1 MSIQEPTLEQLRYP
15 IGTFKKPESVTTEM
29 LQQWIAD
36 IEALPV
42 LLSKAVEGL
51 TEEQLLL
58 PYRPDGWTVRQ
69 TVNHVADSH
78 ANAFIRFKLALTEN
92 TPTIKP
98 YEEHLWAELED
109 GKNAP
114 IEWSLTM
121 LDVMHKRWVML
132 LKSMT
137 DAQFEY
143 QFMHPETKHLNALRT
158 VTGMYSWHGKHHTA
172 HITELRKR
180 MGI

>member
-1 MSIQEPTLEQLRYP
+1 MQEQTLEQLRYP
-15 IGTFKKPESVTTEM
+15 IGTFQKPAEITIEI
-29 LQQWIAD
+29 LANWITD
-36 IEALPV
+36 IEALPE
-42 LLSKAVEGL
+42 LLRKAVEGL
-51 TEEQLLL
+51 NEEQLLL
-58 PYRPDGWTVRQ
+58 PYRPGGWTIRQ

-78 ANAFIRFKLALTEN
+78 ANALIRFKLALTEI

-98 YEEHLWAELED
+98 YEEQLWAELED

-121 LDVMHKRWVML
+121 LEMMHKRWVML
-132 LKSMT
+132 LKSMS
-137 DAQFEY
+137 DEQFESK
-143 QFMHPETKHLNALRT
+143 FMHPETKHINSLRT

-180 MGI
+180 IGI

>member
-1 MSIQEPTLEQLRYP
+1 MQEPTLQQLRYP
-15 IGTFKKPESVTTEM
+15 IGTFQKPLEITSEM
-29 LQQWIAD
+29 LLGWITD
-36 IEALPV
+36 IENLPE
-42 LLSKAVEGL
+42 LLRQAVDGL

-58 PYRPDGWTVRQ
+58 PYRPEGWTVRQ

-78 ANAFIRFKLALTEN
+78 ANAFIRFKLALTEHN
-92 TPTIKP
+92 PTIKP
-98 YEEHLWAELED
+98 YEEQLWAELED

-121 LDVMHKRWVML
+121 LEVMHKRWIML

-137 DAQFEY
+137 DEQFNQ
-143 QFMHPETKHLNALRT
+143 QFIHPETKHLNALRMI
-158 VTGMYSWHGKHHTA
+158 TGMYSWHGKHHTA

>member
-1 MSIQEPTLEQLRYP
+1 MQEPTLEQLRYP
-15 IGTFKKPESVTTEM
+15 IGSFKKPETITLEM
-29 LQQWIAD
+29 LTQWIAD
-36 IEALPV
+36 IEALPK
-42 LLSKAVEGL
+42 LLREAVTGL
-51 TEEQLLL
+51 TEAQLLI
-58 PYRPDGWTVRQ
+58 PYRPEGWTIRQ

-98 YEEHLWAELED
+98 YEEQLWAELED

-114 IEWSLTM
+114 IEWSLIM
-121 LDVMHKRWVML
+121 LEVMHQRWVML
-132 LKSMT
+132 LRSMT
-137 DAQFEY
+137 DEQFDRK
-143 QFMHPETKHLNALRT
+143 FMHPETKHLNALRT

-180 MGI
+180 MSI

>member
-1 MSIQEPTLEQLRYP
+1 MQEPTLEQLRYP
-15 IGTFKKPESVTTEM
+15 IGTFQKPAEITQENIND
-29 LQQWIAD
+29 WIAD
-36 IEALPV
+36 IEALPA
-42 LLSKAVEGL
+42 LLRKAVEGL

-78 ANAFIRFKLALTEN
+78 ANAFIRFKLALTEDV
-92 TPTIKP
+92 PTIKP
-98 YEEHLWAELED
+98 YEEQLWAELED

-114 IEWSLTM
+114 IEWSLVM
-121 LDVMHKRWVML
+121 LEMLHKRWVML
-132 LKSMT
+132 LKSMNS
-137 DAQFEY
+137 DQFERK
-143 QFMHPETKHLNALRT
+143 FMHPQTKHINSLRT

-172 HITELRKR
+172 HITSLRER

>member
-1 MSIQEPTLEQLRYP
+1 MQEPTLQQLRYP
-15 IGTFKKPESVTTEM
+15 IGSFQKPSEVNQEM
-29 LQQWIAD
+29 LLGWIDD
-36 IEALPV
+36 IEKLPD
-42 LLSKAVEGL
+42 LLRKAVDGL

-58 PYRPDGWTVRQ
+58 PYRPEGWTVRQ

-78 ANAFIRFKLALTEN
+78 ANALIRFKLALTEN

-98 YEEHLWAELED
+98 YEEQLWAELED

-121 LDVMHKRWVML
+121 LEVMHKRWIML

-137 DAQFEY
+137 DEQFDHK
-143 QFMHPETKHLNALRT
+143 FMHPETKHFNALRT

>member
-1 MSIQEPTLEQLRYP
+1 MQEPTLEQLRYP
-15 IGTFKKPESVTTEM
+15 IGSFQKNIEVTPEI
-29 LQQWIAD
+29 LQGWIDD
-36 IEALPV
+36 IEALPE
-42 LLSKAVEGL
+42 LLKKSVEGL

-58 PYRPDGWTVRQ
+58 PYRPEGWTVRQ
-69 TVNHVADSH
+69 TINHVADSH
-78 ANAFIRFKLALTEN
+78 ANALIRFKLALTED

-98 YEEHLWAELED
+98 YEEQLWAELED

-121 LDVMHKRWVML
+121 IEMLHKRWVML

-137 DAQFEY
+137 PEQFDR
-143 QFMHPETKHLNALRT
+143 QFMHPETKHLNSLRT
-158 VTGMYSWHGKHHTA
+158 VTGMYSWHSKHHTA

>member
-1 MSIQEPTLEQLRYP
+1 MQESTLEQLRYP
-15 IGTFKKPESVTTEM
+15 IGTFQKPVEISVEM
-29 LQQWIAD
+29 LANWIID
-36 IEALPV
+36 IEALPE
-42 LLSKAVEGL
+42 LLRKSVEGL
-51 TEEQLLL
+51 NEEQLLL
-58 PYRPDGWTVRQ
+58 PYRPGGWTIRQ

-98 YEEHLWAELED
+98 YEEQLWAELED

-121 LDVMHKRWVML
+121 LEMMHKRWVML
-132 LKSMT
+132 LKSMSEE
-137 DAQFEY
+137 QFDCK
-143 QFMHPETKHLNALRT
+143 FMHPETKHINSLRT

>member
-1 MSIQEPTLEQLRYP
+1 MQESTLQQLRYP
-15 IGTFKKPESVTTEM
+15 IGNFQRPVEITPEM
-29 LQQWIAD
+29 LAGWIID
-36 IEALPV
+36 IERLPE
-42 LLSKAVEGL
+42 LLRKAVEGL

-58 PYRPDGWTVRQ
+58 PYRREGWTIRQ

-78 ANAFIRFKLALTEN
+78 ANAFIRFKLALTEYN
-92 TPTIKP
+92 PTIKP
-98 YEEHLWAELED
+98 YEEQLWAELED

-114 IEWSLTM
+114 IEWSLAM
-121 LDVMHKRWVML
+121 LEMMHKRWTML

-137 DAQFEY
+137 DEQFSR
-143 QFMHPETKHLNALRT
+143 QFMHPETKHLNSLRT

-180 MGI
+180 MLI

>member
-1 MSIQEPTLEQLRYP
+1 MQDPALQQLRYP
-15 IGTFKKPESVTTEM
+15 IGTFQKPTEISPEM
-29 LQQWIAD
+29 LLGWITD
-36 IEALPV
+36 LENLPE
-42 LLSKAVEGL
+42 LLRKSVEGL
-51 TEEQLLL
+51 SEQQLLL
-58 PYRPDGWTVRQ
+58 PYRPEGWTIRQ

-78 ANAFIRFKLALTEN
+78 ANAFIRFKLGLTEDV
-92 TPTIKP
+92 PTIKP

-121 LDVMHKRWVML
+121 LDVMHKRWIML

-137 DAQFEY
+137 DVQFTR
-143 QFMHPETKHLNALRT
+143 QFRHPETKQLNTLKT
-158 VTGMYSWHGKHHTA
+158 VTGMYAWHSKHHTA

>member
-1 MSIQEPTLEQLRYP
+1 MQELTLEQLRYP
-15 IGTFKKPESVTTEM
+15 IGTFQKSTEITPKM
-29 LQQWIAD
+29 LSDWMTD
-36 IEALPV
+36 IENLPE
-42 LLSKAVEGL
+42 LLRKAVEGL

-58 PYRPDGWTVRQ
+58 PYRPEGWTIKQ

-78 ANAFIRFKLALTEN
+78 ANALIRFKLALTEN
-92 TPTIKP
+92 VPTIKP
-98 YEEHLWAELED
+98 YEEQLWAELED

-121 LDVMHKRWVML
+121 LEMMHKRWIML

-137 DAQFEY
+137 DEQFDRK
-143 QFMHPETKHLNALRT
+143 FMHPETKHLNALRT
-158 VTGMYSWHGKHHTA
+158 ITGMYSWHGKHHTA

>member
-1 MSIQEPTLEQLRYP
+1 MQEPTLQQLRYP
-15 IGTFKKPESVTTEM
+15 IGTFQKNIEVTPEI
-29 LQQWIAD
+29 LQGWIDD
-36 IEALPV
+36 IEVLPE
-42 LLSKAVEGL
+42 LLRKSVEGL

-58 PYRPDGWTVRQ
+58 PYRPGGWTVRQ
-69 TVNHVADSH
+69 TINHVADSH
-78 ANAFIRFKLALTEN
+78 ANALIRFKLALTEN
-92 TPTIKP
+92 NPTIKP
-98 YEEHLWAELED
+98 YEEQLWAELED

-121 LDVMHKRWVML
+121 IDMLHKRWVML
-132 LKSMT
+132 LKSMISE
-137 DAQFEY
+137 QFDMT
-143 QFMHPETKHLNALRT
+143 FMHPETKHINSLRT

>member
-1 MSIQEPTLEQLRYP
+1 MQEPTLEQLRYP
-15 IGTFKKPESVTTEM
+15 IGTFQKPVEISVEM
-29 LQQWIAD
+29 LANWIAD
-36 IEALPV
+36 IESLPE
-42 LLSKAVEGL
+42 LLRKSVERL
-51 TEEQLLL
+51 NEEQLLL
-58 PYRPDGWTVRQ
+58 PYRPDGWTIRQ

-78 ANAFIRFKLALTEN
+78 ANALIRFKLALTEN

-98 YEEHLWAELED
+98 YEEQLWAELED

-121 LDVMHKRWVML
+121 LDMMHKRWVML

-137 DAQFEY
+137 EEQFESK
-143 QFMHPETKHLNALRT
+143 FMHPETKHFNSLRT

>member
-1 MSIQEPTLEQLRYP
+1 MQDPALQQLRYP
-15 IGTFKKPESVTTEM
+15 IGTFQKPTEISQEM
-29 LQQWIAD
+29 LLGWITD
-36 IEALPV
+36 IENLPE
-42 LLSKAVEGL
+42 LLRKSVEGL
-51 TEEQLLL
+51 NEQQLLL
-58 PYRPDGWTVRQ
+58 PYRLGGWTIRQ

-78 ANAFIRFKLALTEN
+78 ANAFIRFKLALTEDV
-92 TPTIKP
+92 PTIKP
-98 YEEHLWAELED
+98 YEEQLWAELED

-121 LDVMHKRWVML
+121 LEVMHKRWVML

-137 DAQFEY
+137 EEQFAR
-143 QFMHPETKHLNALRT
+143 QFMHPETRHLNMLKT
-158 VTGMYSWHGKHHTA
+158 VTGMYSWHSKHHTA

>member
-1 MSIQEPTLEQLRYP
+1 MQEPILEQLRYP
-15 IGTFKKPESVTTEM
+15 IGTFQKPLEITPEM
-29 LQQWIAD
+29 LSGWITD
-36 IEALPV
+36 IENLPE
-42 LLSKAVEGL
+42 LLQKAVEGL

-58 PYRPDGWTVRQ
+58 LYRPGGWTVRQ

-78 ANAFIRFKLALTEN
+78 ANAFIRFKLALTEHN
-92 TPTIKP
+92 PTIKP
-98 YEEHLWAELED
+98 YEEQLWAELED

-121 LDVMHKRWVML
+121 LEVMHKRWIML

-137 DAQFEY
+137 DEQFNH
-143 QFMHPETKHLNALRT
+143 QFIHPETKHLNTLRMI
-158 VTGMYSWHGKHHTA
+158 TGMYSWHGKHHTA

-180 MGI
+180 VGI

>member
-1 MSIQEPTLEQLRYP
+1 MQELTLEQLRYP
-15 IGTFKKPESVTTEM
+15 IGTFQKPAEITQEILHS
-29 LQQWIAD
+29 WIAD
-36 IEALPV
+36 IEVLPE
-42 LLSKAVEGL
+42 LLRQAVAGL

-58 PYRPDGWTVRQ
+58 PYRPQGWTVRQ

-78 ANAFIRFKLALTEN
+78 ANAFIRFKLALTED

-109 GKNAP
+109 GKNAS
-114 IEWSLTM
+114 IEWSLVM
-121 LDVMHKRWVML
+121 LEMLHKRWVML

-137 DAQFEY
+137 TDQFERK
-143 QFMHPETKHLNALRT
+143 FMHPETKHLNALRS

-172 HITELRKR
+172 HITSLRER
-180 MGI
+180 EGI